1 MVGRTSVV
9 CIATNTF
16 VTIQI
21 ILTLLDPNGAS
32 QAVTASVT
40 GPTIVFISW
49 KRVNCIDRNSVITS
63 YTVYYGPVD
72 GTAVNVSVSGT
83 NHLAYTAVG
92 LTPSTNYSI
101 EVAAVNS
108 DGGFGPFSAPIFV
121 RTPDLA
127 SECIAAPQL
136 QALKRETPSYI
147 ISRPI
152 FLGRCG
158 SLIVHAASG
167 CIYLK
172 QKIAVLTLNSKETLH
187 IVLQIHWFSM
197 VQSFQTMV
205 LFFWRTLENLM
216 LNHSSA

>member
-9 CIATNTF
+9 YIATNTF

-21 ILTLLDPNGAS
+21 ILTLLDPNGAP

-158 SLIVHAASG
+158 SSIVHAA
-167 CIYLK
+167 CIRM
-172 QKIAVLTLNSKETLH
+172 H
-187 IVLQIHWFSM
+187 IS
-197 VQSFQTMV
+197 
-205 LFFWRTLENLM
+205 
-216 LNHSSA
+216 